1 MPICDFDKSKH
12 LRSLREC
19 VIELQNFEHE
29 IDPRIPP
36 GIDIVDDFI
45 PRMLHRCRLCDG
57 KILIAEVD
65 GEVAGFAT
73 ILSKV
78 RNEEPEEGDFEYG
91 LVSDLMVV
99 ERFRKQGLGRELLEA
114 AESYARAR
122 DVNWLRIGV
131 LAANQAAD
139 RLYSSMGYSSLYVER
154 EKDLTAPKPEKAD
167 SQ

>member
-1 MPICDFDKSKH
+1 MPICDFDKSTH
-12 LRSLREC
+12 LHSLREC
-19 VIELQNFEHE
+19 VVELQDFEHG

-45 PRMLHRCRLCDG
+45 QRMLHRCRRCDG
-57 KILIAEVD
+57 KVLIAEVD

-78 RNEEPEEGDFEYG
+78 RNEEPEEGDYEYG

-99 ERFRKQGLGRELLEA
+99 ERFRKQGLGRQLLEA

-122 DVNWLRIGV
+122 GVKCLRIGV
-131 LAANQAAD
+131 LAGNQAAD
-139 RLYSSMGYSSLYVER
+139 RLYSSMGYSRLYVER
-154 EKDLTAPKPEKAD
+154 EKDL
-167 SQ
+167 SI